1 MKEFIPKVQNRKVEY
16 IELIYDLIFVYLV
29 GRNCSLLYT
38 TAVGFIIPL
47 DYFSYMTSTMVALQ
61 IWYLSS
67 IYINHYGDGSLREHL
82 MMFVNM
88 YLLYYMAEGIRTDW
102 GPVYVRYHMTW
113 ALLLLNMAVHY
124 YLAARRY
131 PEEDEILRRHRY
143 RRTASLVMQ
152 AFLVLVSIPIYAYT
166 GYALS
171 PWALVF
177 GIAVVFFTRGTER
190 RMLVNFPHLAE
201 RVMLYMVFTFGE
213 MMLGITGYFNDG
225 FSLHAIYFSLMAF
238 AIVVGLFSSYGYY
251 YNHLLDEET
260 KTSGLAYMI
269 LHIVMIFSLNNI
281 TAAMEFMEKPLV
293 PRLPKTIFLVVSVLV
308 FFICLLMTQRYSKF
322 SVGKHRHV
330 YRKFVI
336 GAAVYIAAALLVY
349 RWDMAGIALTAAFI
363 FKQLYE
369 LHFGERD

>member
-1 MKEFIPKVQNRKVEY
+1 
-16 IELIYDLIFVYLV
+16 
-29 GRNCSLLYT
+29 
-38 TAVGFIIPL
+38 
-47 DYFSYMTSTMVALQ
+47 
-61 IWYLSS
+61 
-67 IYINHYGDGSLREHL
+67 
-82 MMFVNM
+82 
-88 YLLYYMAEGIRTDW
+88 
-102 GPVYVRYHMTW
+102 
-113 ALLLLNMAVHY
+113 
-124 YLAARRY
+124 
-131 PEEDEILRRHRY
+131 
-143 RRTASLVMQ
+143 
-152 AFLVLVSIPIYAYT
+152 
-166 GYALS
+166 
-171 PWALVF
+171 
-177 GIAVVFFTRGTER
+177 
-190 RMLVNFPHLAE
+190 
-201 RVMLYMVFTFGE
+201 
-213 MMLGITGYFNDG
+213 MLGITGYFNDG